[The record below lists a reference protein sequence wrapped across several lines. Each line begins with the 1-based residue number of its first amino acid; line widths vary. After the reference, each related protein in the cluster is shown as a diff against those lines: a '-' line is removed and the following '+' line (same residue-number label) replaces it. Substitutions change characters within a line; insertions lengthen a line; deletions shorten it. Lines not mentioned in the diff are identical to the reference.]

1 MSRQQEPR
9 TVSELKERAA
19 ALPDGGGLYSYSEHR
34 DSNGTLRIE
43 AVVIDDPAMFRS
55 LSYRTVFPLFSS
67 SWYCLVSVS
76 SCLRRVLQGSSGVFP
91 AYRNY

>member
-55 LSYRTVFPLFSS
+55 LSYRTVFPLFFIV
-67 SWYCLVSVS
+67 LVLPCISLFLLVKGIVRK
-76 SCLRRVLQGSSGVFP
+76 LRSFP
-91 AYRNY
+91 CI